1 MTFLFR
7 SATAF
12 LPISPDIGALTQNK
26 GKDKALSPRNDA
38 LGSEEILSQLAT
50 WAAEKEG
57 NSIRVAVTGLANVI
71 AILCC
76 VPLTFTSFTGW
87 KEFISE

>member
-1 MTFLFR
+1 MFLRQEHSTFLFR

-12 LPISPDIGALTQNK
+12 LPISSEVSALTQGK
-26 GKDKALSPRNDA
+26 GKDKALSPKNDA
-38 LGSEEILSQLAT
+38 LGSEEILSQLTA

-71 AILCC
+71 IIL
-76 VPLTFTSFTGW
+76 
-87 KEFISE
+87 